1 MSEQTVFPALRYA
14 DAKAAIDWLGRA
26 FGFEPRVVYDEGD
39 VVHHAE
45 LQVPGGMIMLGSV
58 RGDSS
63 EYQKVAPPPGSTSIY
78 VVVEDTDAHHARAK
92 EAGAEILMDLHD
104 TDYGSRDYTARDLEG
119 NVWSFG
125 TYQPWS
131 VTH

>member
-1 MSEQTVFPALRYA
+1 MSEQTVFPALRYT

-26 FGFEPRVVYDEGD
+26 FGFEVHVSYDEGD

-45 LQVPGGMIMLGSV
+45 LKVPGGMVMLGSV

-63 EYQKVAPPPGSTSIY
+63 EYQAVAPPPGSAAIY
-78 VVVEDTDAHHARAK
+78 VVVEDTDAHHARAE
-92 EAGAEILMDLHD
+92 EAGAEIIMELHD
-104 TDYGSRDYTARDLEG
+104 TDYGSRDYTARDPEG

-131 VTH
+131 T